1 VMEAATV
8 GEGGARRDSYRSLLQ
23 VPRACL
29 CCTSSL
35 SALSAASA
43 PFLSCVTWAGRG

>member
-23 VPRACL
+23 VPCLPLLHEFLECALGRVRAL
-29 CCTSSL
+29 
-35 SALSAASA
+35 
-43 PFLSCVTWAGRG
+43 P